1 MPLLLVANTAPC
13 GCAGPYDAS
22 RRADSGHR
30 ARPTASSSP
39 EAVVARLSAA
49 CLRLQRRAAEYT
61 ARTAALRPGERA
73 LLLLSGGADSMAL
86 LALLPGMDRRLGLG
100 LTLAAL
106 HVDYGMRGADSDRDR
121 HIVERACAAAGVPL
135 HVERVRGDLSGGDF
149 QARARDLRYG
159 RARRLAAENGYDV
172 LVTAHNRDDQ
182 AETIL
187 YRLAKYAS
195 TRGLAGMLPRDGD
208 LARPLLCL
216 GSGEIRACCAAA
228 GIEYGE
234 DVTNAAPVYARNVLR
249 LEVLPRLESLNP
261 RLAETLAATA
271 EQAAAE
277 AGVLAAVAA
286 EARGRVTRPA
296 APGELVAIEL
306 GALAAEPPALRALL
320 VHELVREAMGGE
332 ALVERRLV
340 AAIQR
345 LATRADDAGR
355 VSLGRGLEAV
365 RGAGLL
371 RIRAVRPPHECS
383 PAVVDGAV
391 LAGAGDAGVS
401 VAFCGRAWR
410 ARLLPGAVFDRRAAA
425 GRRGLRR
432 ARRAAAARDAAP
444 PAPRRTLRAA
454 GARRRDDGGAPP
466 RGGARPLGRAAAGPG
481 ARRGRP
487 CCVGR
492 SRRGRH
498 SGHGQPRGGARQGC
512 ARLPGGPQ

>member
-1 MPLLLVANTAPC
+1 ML
-13 GCAGPYDAS
+13 
-22 RRADSGHR
+22 
-30 ARPTASSSP
+30 
-39 EAVVARLSAA
+39 
-49 CLRLQRRAAEYT
+49 
-61 ARTAALRPGERA
+61 
-73 LLLLSGGADSMAL
+73 
-86 LALLPGMDRRLGLG
+86 
-100 LTLAAL
+100 
-106 HVDYGMRGADSDRDR
+106 
-121 HIVERACAAAGVPL
+121 PL
-135 HVERVRGDLSGGDF
+135 HVERVRGDLSGADF

-277 AGVLAAVAA
+277 AGVLAAVTA

-371 RIRAVRPPHECS
+371 RIRAVRPLHECS
-383 PAVVDGAV
+383 PAVVGWRGPRGRRRRRRV
-391 LAGAGDAGVS
+391 RRVLRPRLAGAAP
-401 VAFCGRAWR
+401 A
-410 ARLLPGAVFDRRAAA
+410 
-425 GRRGLRR
+425 RRGLGPPGRRVRRGVRR
-432 ARRAAAARDAAP
+432 ALGAAASRDAAP

-466 RGGARPLGRAAAGPG
+466 RGGARTCR
-481 ARRGRP
+481 
-487 CCVGR
+487 
-492 SRRGRH
+492 
-498 SGHGQPRGGARQGC
+498 
-512 ARLPGGPQ
+512 